1 MTVATNH
8 HAGHVLG
15 ILGGMGPL
23 ASAEFVRTI
32 YSYHRGAEQ
41 GAPVV
46 MLYSDPT
53 FPDRTE
59 SLLRRSDELLL
70 ERLAASLTHLCELG
84 ATQVVIC
91 CVTSHYLLPRLP
103 PSLRSRVTSLIDTVF
118 AGLLR
123 TEKRHLL
130 MCTQGTRQ
138 SRLFESHPQ
147 WEAARDRVVLAQA
160 SDQQQIHELIYRLK
174 RNDEIAGLLPL
185 AEALLAKYQVDSF
198 IVGCTELH
206 LVTRHLVQA
215 GGRAQYGYI
224 DPLTMIA
231 EGLAQ
236 RIAHTA
242 T

>member
-1 MTVATNH
+1 VATNQ
-8 HAGHVLG
+8 HARNVLG
-15 ILGGMGPL
+15 ILGGMGPV

-32 YSYHRGAEQ
+32 YSYHQGTEQ

-53 FPDRTE
+53 VPDRTE
-59 SLLRRSDELLL
+59 ALLRRSDELLL
-70 ERLAASLTHLCELG
+70 ERLVGSLTHLCELG
-84 ATQVVIC
+84 ATQIVIC

-103 PSLRSRVTSLIDTVF
+103 PRLRSKITSLLDTIF
-118 AGLLR
+118 AGVLR

-147 WEAARDRVVLAQA
+147 WEAARDRVVLARPD
-160 SDQQQIHELIYRLK
+160 DQQQIHELIYRLK
-174 RNDEIAGLLPL
+174 RNEEIDELLPL
-185 AEALLAKYQVDSF
+185 AEALLTKYQVDSF

-206 LVTRHLVQA
+206 LVTRRLAQA
-215 GGRAQYGYI
+215 GDRAQYGYI

-231 EGLAQ
+231 ESLAQ
-236 RIAHTA
+236 TLAHTA

>member
-1 MTVATNH
+1 MATKQ
-8 HAGHVLG
+8 HAGNVLG
-15 ILGGMGPL
+15 ILGGMGPV

-32 YSYHRGAEQ
+32 YSYHQGPEQ

-46 MLYSDPT
+46 VLYSDPT
-53 FPDRTE
+53 VPDRTE
-59 SLLRRSDELLL
+59 ALLRRSDELLL
-70 ERLAASLTHLCELG
+70 ERLVGSLTHLYESG
-84 ATQVVIC
+84 ATQIVIC

-103 PSLRSRVTSLIDTVF
+103 PRLRGKITSLIDTVF
-118 AGLLR
+118 AGVLR

-147 WEAARDRVVLAQA
+147 WEAARDRVVLARPD
-160 SDQQQIHELIYRLK
+160 DQQRIHELIYRLK
-174 RNDEIAGLLPL
+174 RNDGIDELLPL
-185 AEALLAKYQVDSF
+185 AGALLAKYQVDSF

-206 LVTRHLVQA
+206 LVTRHLARA
-215 GGRAQYGYI
+215 GDSAKYGYI

-231 EGLAQ
+231 ESLAQ
-236 RIAHTA
+236 TLTYTA